1 MWEDCTVKTGK
12 SQVYP
17 RMKAHGSYGT
27 IEGMIG
33 SIHGEVQGAVRDTI
47 IVKTAAGVGYRLFVM
62 TTVLAGAQVGEQ
74 VELWTHLAVREKA
87 HDLYGFASKEE
98 LHWFELLLTVSGIGP
113 RSALAVM
120 NSADTKTLESA
131 IAGQDAT
138 VLSQAV
144 GIGKKTAEKIV
155 LELKEKVEPQEIAS
169 DGGAHD
175 GELVEAL
182 VSLGYSA
189 KEARD
194 AARAVPKELTSAE
207 DRIREA
213 IRLASGTR

>member
-1 MWEDCTVKTGK
+1 
-12 SQVYP
+12 
-17 RMKAHGSYGT
+17 
-27 IEGMIG
+27 MIG
-33 SIHGEVQGAVRDTI
+33 SIEGEVQGAIRDTI
-47 IVKTAAGVGYRLFVM
+47 IVKTASGIGYRIFVM
-62 TTVLAGAQVGEQ
+62 TSVLAGTTAHEQ
-74 VELWTHLAVREKA
+74 VSLWTHLAVREKSQ
-87 HDLYGFASKEE
+87 DLYGFETKEE

-120 NSADTKTLESA
+120 NSADPRTLEGA
-131 IAGQDAT
+131 IASQEAT
-138 VLSQAV
+138 ILSQAV

-155 LELKEKVEPQEIAS
+155 LELKEKVEPNEVAS
-169 DGGAHD
+169 EGGAHD

-182 VSLGYSA
+182 MSLGYSA

-213 IRLASGTR
+213 IRFASGTR

>member
-1 MWEDCTVKTGK
+1 
-12 SQVYP
+12 
-17 RMKAHGSYGT
+17 
-27 IEGMIG
+27 MIG
-33 SIHGEVQGAVRDTI
+33 WVEGEVVGTVRDTV
-47 IVKTAAGVGYRLFVM
+47 IVKTASGVGYRIFVM
-62 TTVLAGAQVGEQ
+62 TSVLASAQIGERIG
-74 VELWTHLAVREKA
+74 LWTHLAIREKA
-87 HDLYGFASKEE
+87 HDLYGFATKEE
-98 LHWFELLLTVSGIGP
+98 LYWFELLLTVSGIGP

-131 IAGQDAT
+131 IAAGDAT

-155 LELKEKVEPQEIAS
+155 LELREKVEPSANAE
-169 DGGAHD
+169 GGAHD

-182 VSLGYSA
+182 MSLGYSA

-213 IRLASGTR
+213 IRLAAGTR